1 VPTPVRVCAPAIPK
15 HYFLLYI
22 DKMCS
27 GGILFSD
34 LAPAQGI
41 RVVINC
47 VLTVKTKKKKK
58 KKKTGDGIRS
68 DERMQNFRV
77 YSFRVEDEMK
87 KDNEK
92 KKRILDCG

>member
-1 VPTPVRVCAPAIPK
+1 VLRGNFV
-15 HYFLLYI
+15 LG
-22 DKMCS
+22 S
-27 GGILFSD
+27 
-34 LAPAQGI
+34 PAQGI

-47 VLTVKTKKKKK
+47 VLTVKTKKKK

-92 KKRILDCG
+92 KKGFLDCG